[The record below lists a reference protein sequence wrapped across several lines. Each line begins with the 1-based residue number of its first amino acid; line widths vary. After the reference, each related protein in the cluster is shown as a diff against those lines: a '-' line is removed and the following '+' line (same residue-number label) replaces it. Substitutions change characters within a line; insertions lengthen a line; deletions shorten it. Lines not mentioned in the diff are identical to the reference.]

1 MHELTV
7 RAATFGDVPTFRE
20 LLSNILRR
28 RGSVRRMGSD
38 ASTTATEDTRTR
50 APLSG
55 PQAAALLRIGM
66 EVQAGPEDPGIADSM
81 PDGNGA
87 PAPGIHPGAPV
98 ATRRTATITL
108 AVVGISG
115 FLAMDPGNSP
125 EVAPNGQG
133 AGGSVPASPHSR
145 QEQSMNQVVRI
156 ATAGVIG
163 AAATVGAAHAQQ
175 AVQWRVEDGGNGH
188 WYQVV
193 VKGGDITWS
202 SARTEAL
209 SRGTDLAKLS
219 SSSCMQF
226 VFEVSASTHGAWIP
240 FGNSWL
246 GPWVGG
252 KQLPDAAES
261 SGGWVWID
269 STPVDLGQLRSDFN
283 NSDGCGV
290 NEDRMSFWKSSSPPI
305 TIATVDFVVSDFPD
319 RGYCEPWYPH
329 EASYVMEW
337 SADCNGDGIVDYGQ
351 CHDGTLPDYDS
362 NNIPDCCERGEACAV
377 GNYSVQWR
385 VEEGG
390 NGHWYQ
396 ATGTRGAITW
406 PSAQA
411 ACIAHDGY
419 LATIT
424 SDAESSMIRRMVQAT
439 NWGQF
444 GPWLGGYQDQ
454 SASDYSEPAGGW
466 RWVTGEP
473 WTWTVWEDP
482 TEPNNSFCSPGNES
496 CLHYIGCYG
505 VPMHWNDLPAE
516 GTSNCCGGG
525 VVSSYVI
532 EWSADCNHD
541 NIVDYGQIL
550 TNQLAD
556 ANSNGIPDVCEG
568 PTCASVDLTHNGIVD
583 GSDLGVLLGFWG
595 PRNQVFPQADIN
607 GDGVDN
613 GADLGLMLSFWGEC
627 PG

>member
-1 MHELTV
+1 VHELTV
-7 RAATFGDVPTFRE
+7 RAATFGDVPAFRE

-188 WYQVV
+188 WYEFVRRSEIV
-193 VKGGDITWS
+193 CWLEARDASADRSGHLVTLVSSAENEFVKSMVARHDPGVPEGGPFIGASCGAGSWGMWSWVTAEPFTFTAWSPGEPNNAGDGECYVHYWRWS
-202 SARTEAL
+202 SLGWNDTSACS
-209 SRGTDLAKLS
+209 SRS
-219 SSSCMQF
+219 
-226 VFEVSASTHGAWIP
+226 
-240 FGNSWL
+240 
-246 GPWVGG
+246 
-252 KQLPDAAES
+252 
-261 SGGWVWID
+261 
-269 STPVDLGQLRSDFN
+269 
-283 NSDGCGV
+283 
-290 NEDRMSFWKSSSPPI
+290 
-305 TIATVDFVVSDFPD
+305 FVV
-319 RGYCEPWYPH
+319 
-329 EASYVMEW
+329 EW
-337 SADCNGDGIVDYGQ
+337 DADCNGDGIVDYGQ
-351 CHDGTLPDYDS
+351 CHDGTLPDYNG
-362 NNIPDCCERGEACAV
+362 NNIPDCCERGEACVV
-377 GNYSVQWR
+377 GNYPVQWR
-385 VEEGG
+385 VEDGG

-396 ATGTRGAITW
+396 LPIRANGIDW
-406 PSAQA
+406 VSAKS
-411 ACIAHDGY
+411 I
-419 LATIT
+419 
-424 SDAESSMIRRMVQAT
+424 AESAGGRLAQMESAT
-439 NWGQF
+439 ERQF
-444 GPWLGGYQDQ
+444 LFNFSAMSIYAWNKDAGGALGPWLGALQQPGAQEPNDGWIWTDASPVNFEACHFVTSYPSGCGTNEDRM
-454 SASDYSEPAGGW
+454 SFWCPDAASLFVGSTAYETSDY
-466 RWVTGEP
+466 
-473 WTWTVWEDP
+473 
-482 TEPNNSFCSPGNES
+482 PGSGLCGRLGPIRS
-496 CLHYIGCYG
+496 CL
-505 VPMHWNDLPAE
+505 
-516 GTSNCCGGG
+516 
-525 VVSSYVI
+525 I
-532 EWSADCNHD
+532 EWSADCGHD
-541 NIVDYGQIL
+541 GIVDYGQIL
-550 TNQLAD
+550 LGQLAD
-556 ANSNGIPDVCEG
+556 DNHDGIPDTCQQ
-568 PTCASVDLTHNGIVD
+568 PTCRDADLTHNGVID

-595 PRNQVFPQADIN
+595 PRNPVFPQADIN
-607 GDGVDN
+607 GDGVVN
-613 GADLGLMLSFWGEC
+613 GADLGLMLSFWGQC

>member
-1 MHELTV
+1 MYLHIYVTDRWNDAGQTV
-7 RAATFGDVPTFRE
+7 
-20 LLSNILRR
+20 
-28 RGSVRRMGSD
+28 M
-38 ASTTATEDTRTR
+38 
-50 APLSG
+50 
-55 PQAAALLRIGM
+55 
-66 EVQAGPEDPGIADSM
+66 
-81 PDGNGA
+81 
-87 PAPGIHPGAPV
+87 
-98 ATRRTATITL
+98 
-108 AVVGISG
+108 
-115 FLAMDPGNSP
+115 
-125 EVAPNGQG
+125 
-133 AGGSVPASPHSR
+133 
-145 QEQSMNQVVRI
+145 
-156 ATAGVIG
+156 
-163 AAATVGAAHAQQ
+163 
-175 AVQWRVEDGGNGH
+175 
-188 WYQVV
+188 
-193 VKGGDITWS
+193 
-202 SARTEAL
+202 
-209 SRGTDLAKLS
+209 
-219 SSSCMQF
+219 
-226 VFEVSASTHGAWIP
+226 
-240 FGNSWL
+240 
-246 GPWVGG
+246 
-252 KQLPDAAES
+252 AES
-261 SGGWVWID
+261 
-269 STPVDLGQLRSDFN
+269 
-283 NSDGCGV
+283 
-290 NEDRMSFWKSSSPPI
+290 
-305 TIATVDFVVSDFPD
+305 VV
-319 RGYCEPWYPH
+319 
-329 EASYVMEW
+329 EW

-351 CHDGTLPDYDS
+351 CHDGTLPDYDG
-362 NNIPDCCERGEACAV
+362 NNVPDCCERGEACAV

-568 PTCASVDLTHNGIVD
+568 PTCASVDLTHSGIVD

-607 GDGVDN
+607 GDGVVN